1 MSTSILAMFLLG
13 ILVITLVS
21 FCSFIV
27 LSENENENEKLCDFL
42 LSVSICSIICFLL
55 LFMHLG
61 NVKNNEYREE
71 EKIYKFDYKLENNI
85 VTNIESKGFVNLEEL
100 NKIQFSR
107 ICVYSSYDS
116 LGDIRYDVKDHNT
129 GIPEDSFNYIV
140 FFDKDEKP
148 IKITMLNKRY
158 DILNGRS
165 YREYSSKNTL
175 FKFNKVIVDSKFVYK
190 LQ

>member
-1 MSTSILAMFLLG
+1 MSTGILAILLLVILG
-13 ILVITLVS
+13 IILVS
-21 FCSFIV
+21 FGSFLV
-27 LSENENENEKLCDFL
+27 LSENENKNKNLCDFL
-42 LSVSICSIICFLL
+42 LTVLFWSGICFLL
-55 LFMHLG
+55 LFIHLG
-61 NVKNNEYREE
+61 NVQNNEYREE

-100 NKIQFSR
+100 NKIQFSK

-116 LGDIRYDVKDHNT
+116 LGNLKWDVRDHNT

-148 IKITMLNKRY
+148 IKITMLNKSY

-175 FKFNKVIVDSKFVYK
+175 FKFNKVRVDSKFVYK

>member
-27 LSENENENEKLCDFL
+27 LSENENEKLCDFL
-42 LSVSICSIICFLL
+42 LSVSIWFIICFLL

-116 LGDIRYDVKDHNT
+116 LG
-129 GIPEDSFNYIV
+129 
-140 FFDKDEKP
+140 
-148 IKITMLNKRY
+148 
-158 DILNGRS
+158 
-165 YREYSSKNTL
+165 TL
-175 FKFNKVIVDSKFVYK
+175 R
-190 LQ
+190 

>member
-1 MSTSILAMFLLG
+1 MILGG
-13 ILVITLVS
+13 ILVTL
-21 FCSFIV
+21 
-27 LSENENENEKLCDFL
+27 LCL
-42 LSVSICSIICFLL
+42 LSIYNALC
-55 LFMHLG
+55 MHLG

-116 LGDIRYDVKDHNT
+116 LGDLRYDVKDHNT

-165 YREYSSKNTL
+165 YREYSKKDSTL
-175 FKFNKVIVDSKFVYK
+175 KFEKIKETNEYIYK
-190 LQ
+190 LK